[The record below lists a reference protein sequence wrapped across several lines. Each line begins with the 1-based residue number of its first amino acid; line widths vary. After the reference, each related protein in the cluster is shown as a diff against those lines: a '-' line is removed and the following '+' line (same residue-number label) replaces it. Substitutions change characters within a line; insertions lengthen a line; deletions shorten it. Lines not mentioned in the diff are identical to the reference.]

1 MTSLVL
7 DCSIAVSWLFEDE
20 ASPSTD
26 KILEMVRD
34 RGAYVPNLWHLE
46 VTNVLIQASKKN
58 RIDSV
63 SIPER
68 LATLSLLPI
77 KTDMETHS
85 RAFSDTFYLAEEQM
99 LTSYDAAYLEL
110 AMRREL
116 FIATK
121 DNAIK
126 KAAKTLQIPLVC

>member
-1 MTSLVL
+1 MISLVL

-20 ASPSTD
+20 ASSSTD

-34 RGAYVPNLWHLE
+34 KGAYVPNLWHLE

-58 RIDSV
+58 RIDSR

-68 LATLSLLPI
+68 LSALSLLPI
-77 KTDMETHS
+77 KTDIETYT
-85 RAFSDTFYLAEEQM
+85 RAFSDTFYLAEKQM

-116 FIATK
+116 FLATK
-121 DNAIK
+121 DNALK
-126 KAAKTLQIPLVC
+126 KAAKSLQIPLVN